1 MESPAFAPFLS
12 DTEYVSGGRP
22 CRRDKSVKNKGNV
35 YENRTKFVYLH
46 CECGSSSVGRASAS
60 QAEGRGFES
69 RFPLESLGACKTFAG
84 TFFVDLPPGRE
95 GRISDSE
102 REERQRNGRVRRFS
116 CKAAAVVTV
125 AAKGC
130 VLMLLSCRTNSR
142 SSVRRCSPKLKES
155 KRPYGDPNNSYLCF
169 MKFVQ
174 R

>member
-1 MESPAFAPFLS
+1 MESPAFTPFLS

-46 CECGSSSVGRASAS
+46 CKCGSSSVGRASAS

-69 RFPLESLGACKTFAG
+69 RFPLESPGACKIFAG
-84 TFFVDLPPGRE
+84 TFFIDMPPNRE
-95 GRISDSE
+95 SRISDSE
-102 REERQRNGRVRRFS
+102 REKQQRNGRVRCS
-116 CKAAAVVTV
+116 SGKEAAVGTG

-130 VLMLLSCRTNSR
+130 VLMLLVCRTKSR
-142 SSVRRCSPKLKES
+142 ASLRRCSPKLKER